1 MIPIRPLAG
10 AMLLTLLV
18 TTFALAGE
26 IEIITPG
33 GDTSFVPPAAD
44 SELSGLSIESGP
56 RRTGSS
62 GGSTDSYSPPKVD
75 SQPGLQTMHF
85 GSVTLACTV
94 ASSARDLVVVNE
106 GLETLPPGT
115 PIKWQLKN

>member
-44 SELSGLSIESGP
+44 S
-56 RRTGSS
+56 GS
-62 GGSTDSYSPPKVD
+62 
-75 SQPGLQTMHF
+75 
-85 GSVTLACTV
+85 A
-94 ASSARDLVVVNE
+94 A
-106 GLETLPPGT
+106 
-115 PIKWQLKN
+115 